1 MAEEKASQPQ
11 ASTETSPIRVESWQ
25 DLWKRFL
32 ENRYVSIGTTVLLI
46 AILLWVGARF
56 YLSSQNEEA
65 LREMR
70 YAEEYFRQDSFEKAL
85 KGSIS
90 FMGFEQLAREYRWT
104 KAGNLC
110 RLYQGLCHLKLG
122 QYEAA
127 IEALEGCDLPETY
140 LGGAAYGALAAA
152 YAETK
157 NFSKAGQA
165 YEKAAEIH
173 NNSQTSPMYLLY
185 AGLSY
190 ELAGDSKKA
199 MAVYRQLLARYP
211 SAGEAPTAQK
221 HLARLEAYAP

>member
-1 MAEEKASQPQ
+1 MAEEKAPQPQ
-11 ASTETSPIRVESWQ
+11 PSTGPSPIKLESWR
-25 DLWKRFL
+25 DLWARFL
-32 ENRYVSIGTTVLLI
+32 DNRYVSIGTGVILI
-46 AILLWVGARF
+46 ALVFWLGARF

-110 RLYQGLCHLKLG
+110 RLYQGLCHLKLQ

-127 IEALEGCDLPETY
+127 VEALEGCDLPETY

-152 YAETK
+152 YTEIK
-157 NFSKAGQA
+157 NFSKAARA

-173 NNSQTSPMYLLY
+173 DNSQTSPMYLLY

-190 ELAGDSKKA
+190 ELAGDPKGA
-199 MAVYRQLLARYP
+199 IAAYRRLLAKYP
-211 SAGEAPTAQK
+211 LAGEAPTAQK
-221 HLARLEAYAP
+221 HLARLEAHAP